1 MADIKLL
8 DCTLRDGGYVNNWQ
22 WGFGSARRIIQTLT
36 RAGVDVVEVGFL
48 RNVDGYDPDV
58 TVCNTIEELNR
69 LLPDEGQRGHTMYS
83 GMAMRSNYDIAKLSP
98 YDGRGIEIIRITA
111 HDYDIKDGMD
121 FARRI
126 KELGYKVSINPI
138 NIMGYSD
145 KDLLWIFEQVNEIH
159 PWQFSIVDTFGSMRR
174 RDLER
179 IVSMADHNLAP
190 DIRLALHLHE
200 NMALSFCLAQEFL
213 DKHLRRD
220 LAVDGSLMGMGR
232 IPGNLPIELIADYMN
247 EYFGGHYNIDDLMDA
262 IQDHIAPIKGNCA
275 WGYTPAYF
283 LSARFNLHRNY
294 AEHYLGKGDLTN
306 RDINHILA
314 AIAPNK
320 KTVFDAAYADTLYTE
335 YKNRRIDDAGA
346 LAALQRAFAGKT
358 VLILGTGGTHSTV
371 TAVCR
376 DGGAKEILTASRT
389 GKGDALLYSEAM
401 HRPDVQII
409 VNTTPCGM
417 FPNVGQCLIDPK
429 AFPALE
435 AVLDVVYNPFRTEL
449 LLRAEDCGVT
459 AAGGFE
465 MLVAQAVF
473 AAEHFT
479 GRQLDT
485 AAIIPAV
492 SRELRHQLANVS
504 IIGMPGCGKST
515 VGAALAKRLDK
526 KFVDLDAEIERRT
539 GHNIPDIF
547 AQEGEAAFRRYET
560 DVLAEVAKGNSQVIA
575 CGGGVIKSPA
585 NTRALRQNGPVLWV
599 RRPLEALATGGRP
612 LSKGGAA
619 LKQLEAERTPLYE
632 AASTAVLENYGTLGE
647 AVDAA
652 VKLFETDEKL

>member
-8 DCTLRDGGYVNNWQ
+8 DCTLRDGGYVNDWQ

-98 YDGRGIEIIRITA
+98 YDGHGIEIIRITA

-262 IQDHIAPIKGNCA
+262 IQDHIVPIKGNCA

-283 LSARFNLHRNY
+283 LSAKFNLHRNY

-358 VLILGTGGTHSTV
+358 VLVLAPGGSLAAEAGRA
-371 TAVCR
+371 AV
-376 DGGAKEILTASRT
+376 
-389 GKGDALLYSEAM
+389 
-401 HRPDVQII
+401 
-409 VNTTPCGM
+409 
-417 FPNVGQCLIDPK
+417 
-429 AFPALE
+429 
-435 AVLDVVYNPFRTEL
+435 
-449 LLRAEDCGVT
+449 
-459 AAGGFE
+459 AA
-465 MLVAQAVF
+465 AQADVTVSANF
-473 AAEHFT
+473 VPDFVTPDYAFFT
-479 GRQLDT
+479 
-485 AAIIPAV
+485 
-492 SRELRHQLANVS
+492 N
-504 IIGMPGCGKST
+504 
-515 VGAALAKRLDK
+515 AKRFD
-526 KFVDLDAEIERRT
+526 
-539 GHNIPDIF
+539 
-547 AQEGEAAFRRYET
+547 
-560 DVLAEVAKGNSQVIA
+560 
-575 CGGGVIKSPA
+575 
-585 NTRALRQNGPVLWV
+585 
-599 RRPLEALATGGRP
+599 
-612 LSKGGAA
+612 
-619 LKQLEAERTPLYE
+619 
-632 AASTAVLENYGTLGE
+632 
-647 AVDAA
+647 VDAA
-652 VKLFETDEKL
+652 YPCPLILTSNLRADKDAAVVNYDRLSATDAQGGNSVLMLLRLLRQCGAARVLLAGADGYRPGTAAYADEGLHTHTGRGAAYNAQMAGAIRAAGLPVEFITPSEYERV